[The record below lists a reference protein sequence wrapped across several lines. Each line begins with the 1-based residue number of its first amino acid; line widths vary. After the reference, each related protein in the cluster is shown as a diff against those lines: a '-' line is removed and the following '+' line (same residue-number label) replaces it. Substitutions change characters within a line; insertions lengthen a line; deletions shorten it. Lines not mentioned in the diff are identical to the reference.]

1 MRRSSWTLVACL
13 VLALVFVWMGS
24 DVWAQQKK
32 IVYWT
37 HWEQNT
43 EFNKWYVSK
52 GKEFAKKTGYEVEV
66 VTIPFQGYEAKYLA
80 ALMGKSGAP
89 DFFNGMAQQWCG
101 QYDFCDRMPADLEK
115 IWDENIPKY
124 MVPIGKW
131 KDARYGTPIE
141 NGNFGQMYINVDMFK
156 KAGLNPDQ
164 PPKTFDDLLA
174 AMKKLTILDAK
185 GEPVQVGFAIRHKG
199 APLGVADKFLS
210 FAHSWGARML
220 SPNLDKATGFA
231 NSPEMVAALTFFG
244 NLVLKDKV
252 ASLAVG
258 SPEDAFAQKRAAVM
272 FRESWYFGWLKNN
285 APDVAF
291 KVYVLPCEKVCPGA
305 GNLFPW
311 ADLVYKNSPNKQI
324 VWEFMR
330 FISNVKDDLGHHQA
344 QGTLPI
350 WTVNMESEYAKAR
363 PDYQSIKDTL
373 VRPPAPNYNS
383 QPKSG
388 ELAAAFGEAVAGVLY
403 GQGEPKPLLDTAAAK
418 MDRILTE

>member
-1 MRRSSWTLVACL
+1 MRQVSRMLVAC
-13 VLALVFVWMGS
+13 VAAALIFGGMGG
-24 DVWAQQKK
+24 DAWAQQKK
-32 IVYWT
+32 LIYWT
-37 HWEQNT
+37 HWEQNP
-43 EFNKWYVSK
+43 EFNKWYATK

-66 VTIPFQGYEAKYLA
+66 VTIPFQGYEAKYMA
-80 ALMGKSGAP
+80 ALMGKTGAP

-115 IWDENIPKY
+115 IWDENIPQY

-131 KDARYGTPIE
+131 KGARYGIPIE
-141 NGNFGQMYINVDMFK
+141 NGNFGQMYINVDMFR

-164 PPKTFDDLLA
+164 PPKTFDELLA

-185 GEPVQVGFAIRHKG
+185 GEPVQLGFAIRHKG
-199 APLGVADKFLS
+199 VPLGVADKFLS
-210 FAHSWGARML
+210 FAHAWGARML
-220 SPNLDKATGFA
+220 SPNGDKATGYA
-231 NSPEMVAALTFFG
+231 NSPEMVAALQFFG
-244 NLVLKDKV
+244 DLVLKHKV
-252 ASLAVG
+252 ASLALG

-272 FRESWYFGWLKNN
+272 FRESWYFGWLKNS

-291 KVYVLPCEKVCPGA
+291 KVYALPCEKACPGA

-324 VWEFMR
+324 VWEYMR
-330 FISNVKDDLGHHQA
+330 FISNAKDDLEHHQA

-350 WTVNMESEYAKAR
+350 WTVNMESAYAKAR

-373 VRPPAPNYNS
+373 ARPPAPNYNS

-388 ELAAAFGEAVAGVLY
+388 ELATAFGEAVAGVLY
-403 GQGEPKPLLDTAAAK
+403 GKGEPKPLLDEAAAK
-418 MDRILTE
+418 MDRILKD

>member
-1 MRRSSWTLVACL
+1 MRRVSWTLMVYL
-13 VLALVFVWMGS
+13 VLALVFVWMRS
-24 DVWAQQKK
+24 DGWAQQKK

-43 EFNKWYVSK
+43 EFNKWYETK

-66 VTIPFQGYEAKYLA
+66 VTIPFQGYESKYLA

-131 KDARYGTPIE
+131 KGARYGIPIE
-141 NGNFGQMYINVDMFK
+141 NGNFGQMYLNVDMFK

-164 PPKTFDDLLA
+164 PPKTFDELLV

-185 GEPVQVGFAIRHKG
+185 GEPAQVGFAIRHKG
-199 APLGVADKFLS
+199 VPLGVADKFLS
-210 FAHSWGARML
+210 FAHAFGARML
-220 SPNLDKATGFA
+220 SPTLDQATGYA

-252 ASLAVG
+252 ASLALG

-291 KVYVLPCEKVCPGA
+291 KVYALPCQKLCPGA

-324 VWEFMR
+324 VWEYMR
-330 FISNVKDDLGHHQA
+330 FISNAQDDLAHHQT

-350 WTVNMESEYAKAR
+350 WTVNMESAYAKAR

-373 VRPPAPNYNS
+373 VRLPAPNYNS
-383 QPKSG
+383 HPKSG

-403 GQGEPKPLLDTAAAK
+403 GKGEPKPLLDAAAAR
-418 MDRILTE
+418 MDQILKD